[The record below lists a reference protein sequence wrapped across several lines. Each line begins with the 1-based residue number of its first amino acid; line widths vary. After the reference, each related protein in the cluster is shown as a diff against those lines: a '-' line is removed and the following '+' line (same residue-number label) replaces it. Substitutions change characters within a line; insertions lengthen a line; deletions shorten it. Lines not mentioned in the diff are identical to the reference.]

1 VTVEEKISEV
11 REEIERM
18 EAEQKSLNQRVDFGT
33 LSVSFS
39 EEHKS
44 QLQVMPPSVGTQFHN
59 AAVEG
64 YRSVVDGIV
73 SLLIFLMSWGPTL
86 LLWGAVLFFPV
97 RFAWRRL
104 HRAEA

>member
-1 VTVEEKISEV
+1 
-11 REEIERM
+11 
-18 EAEQKSLNQRVDFGT
+18 
-33 LSVSFS
+33 
-39 EEHKS
+39 
-44 QLQVMPPSVGTQFHN
+44 MPPSVGTQFHN

-86 LLWGAVLFFPV
+86 LLWAAVLFFPV